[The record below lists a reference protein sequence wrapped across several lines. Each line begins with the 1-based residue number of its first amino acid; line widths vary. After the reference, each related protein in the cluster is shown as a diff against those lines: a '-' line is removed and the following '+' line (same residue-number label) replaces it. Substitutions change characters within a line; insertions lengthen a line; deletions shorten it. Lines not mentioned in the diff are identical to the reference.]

1 MLHFLSFLRLT
12 GQEPFYYRII
22 GFCVLGP
29 SSLTI
34 FSVKLG
40 VESLFQPISWEGFSP
55 MSFPFSPVPKGT
67 VFLPAQHT
75 SSLEELLSNVPVHRG
90 RFHSQ
95 SCRPWPLCP
104 MASSALNL
112 PLDVALIYPPLF
124 LDDGEWW
131 PQSTCS
137 LSSPRARLLHLKSE
151 AEPPHPPLY

>member
-1 MLHFLSFLRLT
+1 MSTFSYRPPEGRKIFGLHFRRIFKILLIIASFFLSFLRLT
-12 GQEPFYYRII
+12 GREPFYYRII

-124 LDDGEWW
+124 LDDREW
-131 PQSTCS
+131 
-137 LSSPRARLLHLKSE
+137 
-151 AEPPHPPLY
+151 